1 MKENLNSQWLNIKK
15 KLLQT
20 ESVGLKLNRV

>member
-15 KLLQT
+15 KLFQT